1 MSQSLVKIYLH
12 IIFSTKNRENILPK
26 SSLTDVQA
34 YISGVIKN
42 NGCVPI
48 IIGGVTN
55 HVHILCELSSTI
67 TVSDLIRKIKTSTSI
82 WLKEYN
88 ICDSSFSW
96 QGGYAAFSVS
106 QSQVDTVTAYIANQ
120 EQHHLKR
127 TFKEELTAFLEKY
140 DVKYNNQYLWT

>member
-12 IIFSTKNRENILPK
+12 IIFSTKDRENILPK
-26 SSLTDVQA
+26 SLLTDVHA

-48 IIGGVTN
+48 ITGGITN

-67 TVSDLIRKIKTSTSI
+67 TVSDLVRKIKTSTSI
-82 WLKEYN
+82 WLKEN
-88 ICDSSFSW
+88 NMCDNRFSW

-106 QSQVDTVTAYIANQ
+106 QSQVDTVMAYIANQ
-120 EQHHLKR
+120 EQHHQKR

-140 DVKYNNQYLWT
+140 NVKYDNQHLWT